1 MSPAPTEPSDAS
13 DILIAQVLAGA
24 VAKRPQHGHQEDEE
38 EREPRGEQA
47 QQHRVDGPYHHGV
60 AAGRRARHEGAD
72 APPTATGTA
81 TVINGGMVIDPRA
94 VRAVVQSNG
103 MRDGTLAILT
113 HGERVVAEL
122 VARGLTNSEIAA
134 SSVLA
139 GGTVKNDVSAPLR
152 KFGQR
157 DRTAL
162 ALKLYKALG
171 R

>member
-1 MSPAPTEPSDAS
+1 MSPAPPEPSDAS

-81 TVINGGMVIDPRA
+81 TV
-94 VRAVVQSNG
+94 
-103 MRDGTLAILT
+103 RDGTLAILT

-152 KFGQR
+152 KFGER

>member
-1 MSPAPTEPSDAS
+1 MSPAPPEPSDAS

-113 HGERVVAEL
+113 HGERVVAE
-122 VARGLTNSEIAA
+122 IAA

>member
-1 MSPAPTEPSDAS
+1 MSPAPPEPSDAS

-47 QQHRVDGPYHHGV
+47 QKHRVDGPYHHGV

-72 APPTATGTA
+72 EPPTATGTA
-81 TVINGGMVIDPRA
+81 
-94 VRAVVQSNG
+94 AVVQSNG
-103 MRDGTLAILT
+103 MRDGTLAILA
-113 HGERVVAEL
+113 HGERAVAEL

-139 GGTVKNDVSAPLR
+139 GGTVKNDVSALLR